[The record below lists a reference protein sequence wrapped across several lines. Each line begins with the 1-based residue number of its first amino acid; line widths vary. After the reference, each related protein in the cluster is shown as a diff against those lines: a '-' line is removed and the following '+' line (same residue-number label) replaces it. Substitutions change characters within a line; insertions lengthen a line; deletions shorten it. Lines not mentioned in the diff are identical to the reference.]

1 MKEAKTVLIV
11 EDEVAIVRFLRPALD
26 GEGFRIFEA
35 SRGGQALELAA
46 KCKPDVI
53 LLDLGLPDMDGL
65 EVLKG
70 LRRWTSAPVI
80 IISARGHE
88 RDKIAG
94 LDAGADDYLAT
105 PFGVEELLA
114 RIRVALRHA
123 GAAGGEP
130 DHVYEH
136 GDLKVDL
143 AHRNVWVGRKEVRLS
158 PLQFALL
165 AVLVRNAGRV
175 VSHGQLMK
183 ELWPDSDGTLET
195 LRFLVHQIRH
205 RLEREPVRPK
215 HLKTEPGVGYRL
227 QAEDEGPTST
237 TR

>member
-1 MKEAKTVLIV
+1 MSGAKTVLIV
-11 EDEVAIVRFLRPALD
+11 EDEAAIVRFLRPALAA
-26 GEGFRIFEA
+26 EGFRVFEA
-35 SRGGQALELAA
+35 SSGGAALELAA
-46 KCKPDVI
+46 KCKPDIV

-70 LRRWTSAPVI
+70 LRCWTSAPVI
-80 IISARGHE
+80 VLSARGQE

-94 LDAGADDYLAT
+94 LDAGADDYLGK

-123 GAAGGEP
+123 ERAGHEP
-130 DHVYEH
+130 EPVYEH
-136 GDLKVDL
+136 GDLKIDL
-143 AHRNVWVGRKEVRLS
+143 ARRKVWCGRKEAKLT
-158 PLQFALL
+158 PFQFSLV

-175 VSHGQLMK
+175 VSHAALMK
-183 ELWPDSDGTLET
+183 ELWPDGDGTLET

-215 HLKTEPGVGYRL
+215 HFKTEPGVGYRL
-227 QAEDEGPTST
+227 EAEDEG
-237 TR
+237 

>member
-11 EDEVAIVRFLRPALD
+11 EDEAAIVRFLRPALE
-26 GEGFRIFEA
+26 GEGFRIVEA
-35 SRGGQALELAA
+35 SRGSQALELAA
-46 KCKPDVI
+46 KCKPDVV

-70 LRRWTSAPVI
+70 LRRWTAAPVI
-80 IISARGHE
+80 VLSARGQE

-94 LDAGADDYLAT
+94 LDAGADDYLAK

-123 GAAGGEP
+123 DRAGGEP
-130 DHVYEH
+130 DPVYEH

-143 AHRNVWVGRKEVRLS
+143 ARRKVWVGRKEARLS
-158 PLQFALL
+158 PFQFALL

-175 VSHGQLMK
+175 VSHAQLMK
-183 ELWPDSDGTLET
+183 ELWPGGDGTPESVRL
-195 LRFLVHQIRH
+195 LVHQIRH

-215 HLKTEPGVGYRL
+215 HFKTEPGVGYRL
-227 QAEDEGPTST
+227 EAEDEP
-237 TR
+237 

>member
-1 MKEAKTVLIV
+1 MKAAKTVLIV
-11 EDEVAIVRFLRPALD
+11 EDEAAIVRFLRPALEE
-26 GEGFRIFEA
+26 EGFRLVEA
-35 SRGGQALELAA
+35 AGGGKALELAA
-46 KCKPDVI
+46 ACKPDVV

-80 IISARGHE
+80 IISARGQEH
-88 RDKIAG
+88 DKIAG
-94 LDAGADDYLAT
+94 LDAGADDYLGK

-123 GAAGGEP
+123 GRTGREP
-130 DHVYEH
+130 DSVYEH

-143 AHRNVWVGRKEVRLS
+143 ARRKVWVGGKEAHLS
-158 PLQFALL
+158 PFQFALM

-175 VSHGQLMK
+175 ISHVHLMK
-183 ELWPDSDGTLET
+183 ELWPDGDGSPESVRL
-195 LRFLVHQIRH
+195 LVHQIRH

-227 QAEDEGPTST
+227 ESD
-237 TR
+237 